1 MADTSIDPAI
11 LSDNIESTANQQFNT
26 PTPRVPS
33 TQPSSLTFQ
42 NLAPSVGPD
51 GHLLESRLEMDNRL
65 KICKKKQPLF
75 ELCNSLGVKVMKKAN
90 LEKLR
95 DTLLEFW
102 YPCAQHQPSTSLP
115 PPCSTPASP
124 LAGTEG
130 ERDNDGDDDDEV
142 GLIQQ
147 FDQDGS
153 GDDILAYDEDDMND
167 GGAEDWD
174 FEDDGQYEAYQQ
186 KLRVDAT
193 RVAEGNRRAG
203 GRKTQAVLVKLI
215 EEYIDKALFA
225 KTIRD
230 RIIDETFLLQFIEHN
245 VIRPKR
251 SRRGAEITGTYLGAS
266 QQKKLFFAALRIRK
280 EQEAVDPTLRTK
292 RPATSVTVW
301 DLLKLRMDMAL
312 HRARSGLVPGED
324 APDIIANTFLSS
336 ITEEQIRHIGL
347 NGFLMHREAHANH
360 VTVRSTKGLHES
372 RTSHTCDLTCRY
384 LTCGSRYLDLRVTK
398 PAVLGHLSWTSQ
410 HASGNRG
417 DDIRALKLAE
427 LQPHILLH
435 PNRETAI
442 FSILG
447 LQGEEKAGK
456 QGLRT
461 VINPTYMTFIA
472 HLNPE
477 QCPLGGFALYFHY
490 LFDYNEGLTEKMD
503 IDWSLNKSWR
513 GVRVLHGPKSPT
525 TPFSEQSM
533 YNLYVRAFKKAEFDL
548 PVKVHL
554 PRHCL
559 GYRQETMGVDPNQ
572 TSKLGWAVL
581 GGAGYKVHET
591 YDPPWRHVHV
601 PERFWPLVCPM
612 AETIHDSVVGKKN
625 LSGAAN
631 FWNLVMDLRPYV
643 FQCGAAIYQHV
654 PDSNIFKLPAFMD
667 NDVTNWMKTQFP
679 TQLSLI
685 QAKAGS
691 PVDLQQIQNE
701 SLHLALEEKL
711 SAQLDRR
718 TQLLS
723 PHAYKP
729 VTKSQTFI
737 SYRLPPDSSSALL
750 PAADIIPAT
759 SRIPTT
765 ITGEHNTDDTGMYQ
779 LEDESYRA
787 FVSPSPK
794 SCGIPRPRTQVDL
807 KLPPVDVYT
816 KPGGPIFL
824 LPPYVGQKSI
834 SWDDVFKQVQQPER
848 LWDLYKPTKT
858 LDQWE
863 SLSELWHCWS
873 VGEPEID
880 SNGVQTGVRPP
891 LRLVEQYFQHKWRPG
906 KPAGKAWERFREI
919 PEYVDAQVAS
929 RNVSPATVLGEL
941 QARRKQTKVVTV
953 DGVEQSLET
962 MMGLNQLKTELATE
976 RKKMATKGSATHRTE
991 ATEGETRE
999 GGKKRA
1005 AAVAPRRPMKKHKLD
1020 VV

>member
-1 MADTSIDPAI
+1 MADSIPIDPAI
-11 LSDNIESTANQQFNT
+11 LSDNNESTANQQFNT
-26 PTPRVPS
+26 PTPRVSS
-33 TQPSSLTFQ
+33 TQPSSLALQ
-42 NLAPSVGPD
+42 NLAPSVDPNGQI
-51 GHLLESRLEMDNRL
+51 LETRLEMDNRL
-65 KICKKKQPLF
+65 KSCRTKQPLF
-75 ELCNSLGVKVMKKAN
+75 ELCNSLGVKVTKKAN
-90 LEKLR
+90 LERLR
-95 DTLLEFW
+95 EALLEFW
-102 YPCAQHQPSTSLP
+102 YPCVQHRPATSLP
-115 PPCSTPASP
+115 PPRSTPASP
-124 LAGTEG
+124 LAATEG
-130 ERDNDGDDDDEV
+130 EHNNDSDDDDEV
-142 GLIQQ
+142 GLIQE

-167 GGAEDWD
+167 GVAEDWD
-174 FEDDGQYEAYQQ
+174 FEDDNQYEAYQQ
-186 KLRVDAT
+186 KLCVDAT

-203 GRKTQAVLVKLI
+203 GRKTQAALVKLI

-245 VIRPKR
+245 AIRPKR
-251 SRRGAEITGTYLGAS
+251 SRRGVEIAGTYLGAS

-301 DLLKLRMDMAL
+301 DLLKSRMDMAL

-336 ITEEQIRHIGL
+336 ITEDQIRHIGL
-347 NGFLMHREAHANH
+347 NGFLMHRE
-360 VTVRSTKGLHES
+360 VRST
-372 RTSHTCDLTCRY
+372 
-384 LTCGSRYLDLRVTK
+384 
-398 PAVLGHLSWTSQ
+398 VLGHLSWTAQ

-435 PNRETAI
+435 PNKETAI
-442 FSILG
+442 FAMLG

-456 QGLRT
+456 RGLRT
-461 VINPTYMTFIA
+461 VINPTYTTFIA
-472 HLNPE
+472 HLHPE

-490 LFDYNEGLTEKMD
+490 LFDYNEGLTERMD
-503 IDWSLNKSWR
+503 IDWSVNKSWR

-533 YNLYVRAFKKAEFDL
+533 YNLYVRAFKKAEFDS

-572 TSKLGWAVL
+572 TSKLGWARGSTYHDVYAPAIPVTAVL
-581 GGAGYKVHET
+581 GGAGYKAHET
-591 YDPPWRHVHV
+591 YDPPWRHVRV

-612 AETIHDSVVGKKN
+612 AEEIHDSVIGKRN

-631 FWNLVMDLRPYV
+631 FWKLVMDLRPYL

-667 NDVTNWMKTQFP
+667 SDVMNWMKTEFP

-691 PVDLQQIQNE
+691 PVDLQRIQNE
-701 SLHLALEEKL
+701 SLRLALEEVRVIMTGMRIEMQKL

-723 PHAYKP
+723 PHAYKL
-729 VTKSQTFI
+729 VTKSRTAI

-750 PAADIIPAT
+750 PAANIVPTT
-759 SRIPTT
+759 SLIPTT
-765 ITGEHNTDDTGMYQ
+765 TTAPPAEHNTDDTGMYQ
-779 LEDESYRA
+779 LEDETYRA

-794 SCGIPRPRTQVDL
+794 LHSIPRPRTQVDL

-816 KPGGPIFL
+816 KQGGPIFL
-824 LPPYVGQKSI
+824 LPPYIGQKSI
-834 SWDDVFKQVQQPER
+834 SWDDVFKQIQQPER

-891 LRLVEQYFQHKWRPG
+891 LRLVEQYFRHKWRPG
-906 KPAGKAWERFREI
+906 KPAGKTWERFREI
-919 PEYVDAQVAS
+919 PEYIDAQVAS
-929 RNVSPATVLGEL
+929 RNVSPAIILEEL
-941 QARRKQTKVVTV
+941 EARRKQKKVVTI
-953 DGVEQSLET
+953 DGIERSLET
-962 MMGLNQLKTELATE
+962 MMGLNQLKTELAVE
-976 RKKMATKGSATHRTE
+976 RKKIAANNMAPEVIEEEVA
-991 ATEGETRE
+991 A

-1005 AAVAPRRPMKKHKLD
+1005 AAIAPRRPLKKHKVDLA
-1020 VV
+1020 

>member
-1 MADTSIDPAI
+1 
-11 LSDNIESTANQQFNT
+11 
-26 PTPRVPS
+26 
-33 TQPSSLTFQ
+33 
-42 NLAPSVGPD
+42 
-51 GHLLESRLEMDNRL
+51 
-65 KICKKKQPLF
+65 
-75 ELCNSLGVKVMKKAN
+75 
-90 LEKLR
+90 
-95 DTLLEFW
+95 
-102 YPCAQHQPSTSLP
+102 
-115 PPCSTPASP
+115 
-124 LAGTEG
+124 
-130 ERDNDGDDDDEV
+130 
-142 GLIQQ
+142 
-147 FDQDGS
+147 
-153 GDDILAYDEDDMND
+153 MND

-203 GRKTQAVLVKLI
+203 GRKTQAALVKLI

-245 VIRPKR
+245 AIRPKR

-301 DLLKLRMDMAL
+301 DLLKSRMDMAL

-347 NGFLMHREAHANH
+347 NGFLMHRE
-360 VTVRSTKGLHES
+360 VRST
-372 RTSHTCDLTCRY
+372 
-384 LTCGSRYLDLRVTK
+384 
-398 PAVLGHLSWTSQ
+398 VLGHLSWTSQ

-427 LQPHILLH
+427 LQPHTLLH
-435 PNRETAI
+435 PNKETAI
-442 FSILG
+442 FAMLG

-456 QGLRT
+456 RGLRT
-461 VINPTYMTFIA
+461 VINPTYTTFIA
-472 HLNPE
+472 HLHPE

-513 GVRVLHGPKSPT
+513 GIRVLHGPKSPT

-533 YNLYVRAFKKAEFDL
+533 YNLYVRAFKKAEFDS

-572 TSKLGWAVL
+572 TSKLGWARGSTYHDVYAPAIPVTAVL

-601 PERFWPLVCPM
+601 PERFLLLVCPM

-691 PVDLQQIQNE
+691 PVDLQRIQNE
-701 SLHLALEEKL
+701 SLRLALEEVRVIMTGMRIEMQKL

-750 PAADIIPAT
+750 PAADITPAT
-759 SRIPTT
+759 SHIPTT

-794 SCGIPRPRTQVDL
+794 LRGIPRPRTQVDL

-834 SWDDVFKQVQQPER
+834 SWDDVFKQVQQPQR

-858 LDQWE
+858 LDQWD

-873 VGEPEID
+873 TGEPEID

-891 LRLVEQYFQHKWRPG
+891 LRLVEQHFHHTWRPG
-906 KPAGKAWERFREI
+906 KAAGKTWERFREI
-919 PEYVDAQVAS
+919 PEYIDSQILS
-929 RNVSPATVLGEL
+929 RNVSPATVLEEL
-941 QARRKQTKVVTV
+941 ETRRKQTKVLTIN
-953 DGVEQSLET
+953 GEERSLET
-962 MMGLNQLKTELATE
+962 TMGLNQLKNELADE
-976 RKKMATKGSATHRTE
+976 RKKMAANAVPRTE
-991 ATEGETRE
+991 AVENEVVA

-1005 AAVAPRRPMKKHKLD
+1005 VAIAPRRPTKKQKIGM
-1020 VV
+1020 

>member
-51 GHLLESRLEMDNRL
+51 GHLLESRLEMYNRL

-75 ELCNSLGVKVMKKAN
+75 ELCNSLGMKVTKKAN

-95 DTLLEFW
+95 DALLEFW

-124 LAGTEG
+124 LADTEG

-147 FDQDGS
+147 FDQDGL

-193 RVAEGNRRAG
+193 RVAEGNQRAG
-203 GRKTQAVLVKLI
+203 GRKTQAALVKLI

-245 VIRPKR
+245 AIRPKR

-301 DLLKLRMDMAL
+301 DLLKSRMDMAL

-347 NGFLMHREAHANH
+347 NGFLMHRE
-360 VTVRSTKGLHES
+360 VRST
-372 RTSHTCDLTCRY
+372 
-384 LTCGSRYLDLRVTK
+384 
-398 PAVLGHLSWTSQ
+398 VLGHLSWTSQ

-427 LQPHILLH
+427 LQPHTLLH
-435 PNRETAI
+435 PNKETAI
-442 FSILG
+442 FAMLG

-456 QGLRT
+456 RGLRT
-461 VINPTYMTFIA
+461 VINPTYTTFIA
-472 HLNPE
+472 HLHPE
-477 QCPLGGFALYFHY
+477 QCPLGSFALYFHY

-503 IDWSLNKSWR
+503 IDWSVNKSWR

-533 YNLYVRAFKKAEFDL
+533 YNLYVRAFKKAEFNS

-559 GYRQETMGVDPNQ
+559 GYRQETMGVDSNQ
-572 TSKLGWAVL
+572 TSKLGWARGSTYHDVYAPAIPVTAVL
-581 GGAGYKVHET
+581 GGAGYKAHET
-591 YDPPWRHVHV
+591 YDPPWRHVHI
-601 PERFWPLVCPM
+601 PEQFLLLVCPM
-612 AETIHDSVVGKKN
+612 AEAIHDSVVGKQN

-631 FWNLVMDLRPYV
+631 FWKLVMDLRPYV

-667 NDVTNWMKTQFP
+667 SDVTNWMKTEFP

-691 PVDLQQIQNE
+691 PVDLQRIQNE
-701 SLHLALEEKL
+701 SLRLALEEVRVIMTGMRIEMQKL

-729 VTKSQTFI
+729 VKNSRTTI
-737 SYRLPPDSSSALL
+737 SYRLPLDSSSALL

-759 SRIPTT
+759 ALISTT
-765 ITGEHNTDDTGMYQ
+765 NIVPPAECNADDMGMYQ

-794 SCGIPRPRTQVDL
+794 SRGIPRPRTQVDL
-807 KLPPVDVYT
+807 KLPPVNVYT

-834 SWDDVFKQVQQPER
+834 TWDDVFKQVQQPEQ

-873 VGEPEID
+873 VGEPETD
-880 SNGVQTGVRPP
+880 STGVQTGVRPP
-891 LRLVEQYFQHKWRPG
+891 LRLVEQYFQYKWRPG
-906 KPAGKAWERFREI
+906 KPAGKIWERFREI
-919 PEYVDAQVAS
+919 PEYIDAQVAS
-929 RNVSPATVLGEL
+929 RNVSPAIVLEEL
-941 QARRKQTKVVTV
+941 EARRKQKKLITI
-953 DGVEQSLET
+953 DGVERSLET
-962 MMGLNQLKTELATE
+962 TMGLNQLKTELAAE
-976 RKKMATKGSATHRTE
+976 RKKMAMKETIVYPTE
-991 ATEGETRE
+991 AIEGETRE
-999 GGKKRA
+999 GKKRA
-1005 AAVAPRRPMKKHKLD
+1005 AAVAPRRPLKKHKLD
-1020 VV
+1020 VA